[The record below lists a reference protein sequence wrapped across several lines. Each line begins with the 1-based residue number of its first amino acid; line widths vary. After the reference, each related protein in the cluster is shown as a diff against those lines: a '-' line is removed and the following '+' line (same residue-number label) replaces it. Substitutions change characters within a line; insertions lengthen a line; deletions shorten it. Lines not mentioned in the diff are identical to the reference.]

1 MSMLARYKKAGG
13 IIELV
18 KLIEDS
24 GEPKR
29 SQLIAMIRQEDPEFA
44 ARVESRIFS
53 YEMLHTLPENLL
65 AEIVASCSP
74 KVLAIS
80 LATETDEVFIKLCER
95 CLGQNFSEYKS
106 EKEVAQS
113 SALTPSQIEAGRKK
127 LISTARKLESEGRI
141 KLPFSDSGGGP
152 AAPGKLAGTDSGAT
166 GLGAEGAGGSDET
179 ELSGCPAI
187 ETFGMEAPPPGL
199 GGERLENFFKQNL
212 EVKPG

>member
-1 MSMLARYKKAGG
+1 MSMLARYKKGGG

-53 YEMLHTLPENLL
+53 YEMLRTLPENLL
-65 AEIVASCSP
+65 AEIVASSSP

-80 LATETDEVFIKLCER
+80 LATETDEAFIKLCER

-113 SALTPSQIEAGRKK
+113 SALTPSQVDPNRTIRLPVVAREAAYRQ
-127 LISTARKLESEGRI
+127 SRAWVVQVVPVRVRRT
-141 KLPFSDSGGGP
+141 
-152 AAPGKLAGTDSGAT
+152 
-166 GLGAEGAGGSDET
+166 
-179 ELSGCPAI
+179 
-187 ETFGMEAPPPGL
+187 
-199 GGERLENFFKQNL
+199 
-212 EVKPG
+212 V